1 MTPSYRPMS
10 RLAALITA
18 LAALITPATATAQQ
32 FFNPGHADKFLRMEV
47 HGLAGGSTI
56 LQNYASCFDE
66 ITSFDQNMG
75 FSGGLGAVATFGIRD
90 WLGLSTEFN
99 ILASNSS
106 ATALMAGRPDSPY
119 ATVTLRNRY
128 YTINIPVYV
137 RVNFN
142 LASRVRW
149 NVIGGIYYSLGLSG
163 HQHQD
168 VYTSY
173 VNSLGQLI
181 NIHDSLRPDYY
192 RSSGAFVNSSLRA
205 DWGIIFGT
213 GIEASSRVSVGLRA
227 LIGLRNMA
235 YITDSG
241 TSRPSIHNTA
251 LYATLG
257 YLF

>member
-1 MTPSYRPMS
+1 MTASHL
-10 RLAALITA
+10 RLTAIALLTAISA
-18 LAALITPATATAQQ
+18 LALPVAASAQR
-32 FFNPGHADKFLRMEV
+32 FFDPGPADKFLRLEV

-56 LQNYASCFDE
+56 LQNYAGSFDE
-66 ITSFDQNMG
+66 ITSYDQHMG
-75 FSGGLGAVATFGIRD
+75 FSGGAGAVATFGLRD
-90 WLGLSTEFN
+90 WLGLATEFN
-99 ILASNSS
+99 FLASNSS
-106 ATALMAGRPDSPY
+106 ATVMMAGQPATPY
-119 ATVTLRNRY
+119 AAVTLKNRY

-137 RVNFN
+137 KINFN
-142 LASRVRW
+142 LATRVRW
-149 NVIGGIYYSLGLSG
+149 NLIGGIYYSLGLAG
-163 HQHQD
+163 HQTQN

-181 NIHDSLRPDYY
+181 NIHETLKPDYY
-192 RSSGAFVNSSLRA
+192 RSSGAFINSSLRA

-213 GIEASSRVSVGLRA
+213 GIEASSRVSVGFRA

-241 TSRPSIHNTA
+241 TTRPSVHNTA